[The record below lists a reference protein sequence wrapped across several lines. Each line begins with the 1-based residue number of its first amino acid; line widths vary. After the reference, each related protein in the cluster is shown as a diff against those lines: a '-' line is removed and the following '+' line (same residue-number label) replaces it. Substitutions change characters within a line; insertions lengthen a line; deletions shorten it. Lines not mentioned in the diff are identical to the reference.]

1 MDQYLDQDGI
11 KKKSI
16 RNIDLQ
22 LQAKINISEPQNI
35 DPNQYAMLRARAAA
49 PSSTRVASTS
59 WTGIGAIGLDGP
71 APEHNM
77 HVGLAASNCVQQSD
91 ASTARFAGFE
101 RLWVLSTLTPSV
113 FTGFKQLFPAPAT
126 EADVEPRFKVMEVFC
141 GIMFDKG
148 KGVTGDLEQLP
159 IERGIALKHLL
170 QASTCRPG
178 RWATWQLAKT
188 GANSHLLPQLQLAVQ
203 ISQ

>member
-1 MDQYLDQDGI
+1 
-11 KKKSI
+11 
-16 RNIDLQ
+16 
-22 LQAKINISEPQNI
+22 
-35 DPNQYAMLRARAAA
+35 
-49 PSSTRVASTS
+49 
-59 WTGIGAIGLDGP
+59 
-71 APEHNM
+71 M

-126 EADVEPRFKVMEVFC
+126 EADVEPRLKVMEVIC

-178 RWATWQLAKT
+178 R
-188 GANSHLLPQLQLAVQ
+188 
-203 ISQ
+203 